1 MTTVEFLTCLAVLL
15 FLSTWAFWIAQ
26 TEGKEAERVRPERA
40 EDYDLASGRHSR
52 VVGPIGRD
60 RLP

>member
-1 MTTVEFLTCLAVLL
+1 MTTLEFAVSLAVLT
-15 FLSTWAFWIAQ
+15 FLSLWTLWVPH
-26 TEGKEAERVRPERA
+26 TEGKEAQRVRPERS